1 MSKVKTNWVRKLV
14 FSITFI
20 YLMLTKYILLQYL
33 SKMRFVFSYSF
44 FPEIW
49 QIISCDFDD
58 TSFWIYYLLL
68 STELYFVIFLHR
80 SLSYIISKIAQ
91 IFKQDPYFF
100 FSFFL
105 FAYLPSVLSQRC
117 KVHWNT
123 IKFRRRQSIA
133 FDSAF
138 VRFWRSPHYWHVFYL
153 YDSFIYVFILIE
165 FLTLP

>member
-33 SKMRFVFSYSF
+33 AKMRFVFSYSF
-44 FPEIW
+44 FPRLANNQYRVILMTLHSKF
-49 QIISCDFDD
+49 IISFCQQNYILLF
-58 TSFWIYYLLL
+58 FYIVLWVILFLRLLKYLSNILL
-68 STELYFVIFLHR
+68 S
-80 SLSYIISKIAQ
+80 
-91 IFKQDPYFF
+91 FF
-100 FSFFL
+100 FFL

-117 KVHWNT
+117 KVHRNT
-123 IKFRRRQSIA
+123 IKFWLGQSIA
-133 FDSAF
+133 FDSAS
-138 VRFWRSPHYWHVFYL
+138 VRFWRSPHYWHVFHL